1 MTRQEKIQEA
11 KFEVKNMR
19 LQVKMEA
26 EQIRKD
32 ALRIQ
37 EELAEIAKFAGQ
49 IVADPGSAKH
59 FQVNP
64 WDSTSWRNL
73 QSESV
78 KLDTKIKAVREM
90 ENLISLIDE

>member
-1 MTRQEKIQEA
+1 MARKEKVQEA

-49 IVADPGSAKH
+49 IVADPGIACH
-59 FQVNP
+59 FQTTP
-64 WDSTSWRNL
+64 WDLTAWRNL
-73 QSESV
+73 QSEIV
-78 KLDTKIKAVREM
+78 KLDTKIKLTKKM